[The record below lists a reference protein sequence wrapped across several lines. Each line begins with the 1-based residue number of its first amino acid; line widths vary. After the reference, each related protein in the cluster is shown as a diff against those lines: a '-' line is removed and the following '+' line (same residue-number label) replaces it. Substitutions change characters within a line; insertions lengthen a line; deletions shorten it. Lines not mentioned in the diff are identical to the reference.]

1 VSRVV
6 QTGPVLRCWLV
17 ICSRMCL
24 PRSSVVR
31 AAVAA
36 RVAAQLDHD
45 RPLMRPDVS
54 PVGANRVSVV
64 RCCRSLPLVTAV
76 AFAVAVNSAPAIRQQ
91 PAPCRGW
98 PAPGPGRL
106 RPGPY
111 ILAGVSAEVSGIK
124 HDFACTLTG
133 AFPPVLVV
141 LRAQSCLML
150 EGRTRTLSGPFPDRS
165 LSGLLRIPFV
175 VTGDPALLEL
185 GLRGSAR

>member
-1 VSRVV
+1 MSRVV

-45 RPLMRPDVS
+45 RPSMRPDVS

-124 HDFACTLTG
+124 HDFVYVDRRLSACAGCPAGTVMLDAGG
-133 AFPPVLVV
+133 ADTYTKRAIPGPEPV
-141 LRAQSCLML
+141 
-150 EGRTRTLSGPFPDRS
+150 RTLAHSIRCDR
-165 LSGLLRIPFV
+165 
-175 VTGDPALLEL
+175 
-185 GLRGSAR
+185 